1 VPCAAYL
8 STWRCNWEKENAIAH
23 LVNGLV
29 IAELGQTGVGE
40 HLSDGG
46 SEGSLAV
53 IDMTDRANVE
63 VGLRAVGGVRLGS
76 SIGCILL
83 G

>member
-1 VPCAAYL
+1 MQL
-8 STWRCNWEKENAIAH
+8 GKKKKMAH
-23 LVNGLV
+23 LVDGLV

-46 SEGSLAV
+46 SEGGLAV
-53 IDMTDRANVE
+53 IDVTDRANVE
-63 VGLRAVGGVRLGS
+63 VGLRAVGGVRLSS